1 MTDINKMQ
9 GVAKPVG
16 VSVVDGSSGSGTC
29 VYLLKKSKWLRLF
42 HILTFQD
49 TSAFLLDPFGR
60 PVSFNRAEVGDM
72 FIGSL
77 ETSILEGYKVSY
89 CVDAARV
96 RIEYKA
102 SLSMLCLCPWIY
114 TDDMECTLT
123 IGDDYRI
130 GRAKIESRVITGLKA
145 IEHGVFEER
154 TA

>member
-1 MTDINKMQ
+1 MNINEMR

-16 VSVVDGSSGSGTC
+16 VTVIDGSSGNGGC
-29 VYLLKKSKWLRLF
+29 IYLLKKNKWLRLF

-60 PVSFNRAEVGDM
+60 PVSFNRVAVGDTHR
-72 FIGSL
+72 GSL
-77 ETSILEGYKVSY
+77 EDSIIEGYRVSY
-89 CVDAARV
+89 GDDVARV

-102 SLSMLCLCPWIY
+102 SLSMLCLCPWVY

-123 IGDDYRI
+123 VGDDYRI

-145 IEHGVFEER
+145 IEHGVFEEH